1 VSALHPLRDDTRT
14 RILDTALELIAEN
27 GFAGTSTRELSER
40 LGFTKA
46 ALYYHFRT
54 KDDLLAALVR
64 PALDDL
70 AALVEGATP
79 RPSAAARRELLARYV
94 ELVSTH
100 QALVQVLAQ
109 DPSVVHRPALEA
121 SGELYR
127 RLTELLAGQEAPD
140 THQRAWVRASL
151 GGIHAAL
158 LHAAPGDDPAIV
170 REAALAAG
178 CRALGVPA
186 PAH

>member
-1 VSALHPLRDDTRT
+1 VSAPHPVRDDTRT
-14 RILDTALELIAEN
+14 RILDTALELIAEK

-54 KDDLLAALVR
+54 KDDLLAALIT

-70 AALVEGATP
+70 AALVHDATP
-79 RPSAAARRELLARYV
+79 RASAAARREILSRYV
-94 ELVSTH
+94 DHVATH
-100 QALVQVLAQ
+100 LTLIQVLSQ
-109 DPSVVHRPALEA
+109 DPSVVHRPAFDA
-121 SGELYR
+121 SLELYA
-127 RLTELLAGQEAPD
+127 RLAKLLCGQERPD
-140 THQRAWVRASL
+140 TTQRTWVRSAL

-158 LHAAPGDDPAIV
+158 LHAAPEDDPLVV
-170 REAALAAG
+170 RKAALIAG
-178 CRALGVPA
+178 CRALGIPA

>member
-1 VSALHPLRDDTRT
+1 VSALHPVRDDTRT
-14 RILDTALELIAEN
+14 RILDTALEVIAEK

-54 KDDLLAALVR
+54 KDDLLAALIT

-70 AALVEGATP
+70 AGLVGEATL
-79 RPSAAARRELLARYV
+79 RTSTAARRQLLTRYV
-94 ELVSTH
+94 DHVCAHLT
-100 QALVQVLAQ
+100 LIQVLSQ
-109 DPSVVHRPALEA
+109 DPSVVHRPVLDA
-121 SGELYR
+121 SREVYG
-127 RLTELLAGQEAPD
+127 RLTELLAGQERPD
-140 THQRAWVRASL
+140 TGQRASVRASL

-158 LHAAPGDDPAIV
+158 LHAAPGDDPLIV

-178 CRALGVPA
+178 CRALGIPA

>member
-1 VSALHPLRDDTRT
+1 VSALHPVRDDTRT
-14 RILDTALELIAEN
+14 RILDTALELIAEK

-54 KDDLLAALVR
+54 KDDLLLALIT

-70 AALVEGATP
+70 ATLVEGATP
-79 RPSAAARRELLARYV
+79 RAGAAARRDLLARYV
-94 ELVSTH
+94 DLVSTH
-100 QALVQVLAQ
+100 QTLIQVLSQ
-109 DPSVVHRPALEA
+109 DPSVVHRPALGA
-121 SGELYR
+121 SGELYL
-127 RLTELLAGQEAPD
+127 RLTELLAGQERPD
-140 THQRAWVRASL
+140 TSQRAWVRASL

-158 LHAAPGDDPAIV
+158 LHAAPGDDPKVV
-170 REAALAAG
+170 RKAALIAG
-178 CRALGVPA
+178 CRALGIPA